1 MVPLF
6 SMGVRRGCFVQAFS
20 KLSSSSSHSKQDSFL
35 WISGKAQDKRRFVY
49 VSSLRAS
56 TVRGQAK
63 WKLAIHFYR
72 TYQGSAGGCSFSVS
86 GGVRV
91 DGKKDE

>member
-1 MVPLF
+1 MN
-6 SMGVRRGCFVQAFS
+6 S
-20 KLSSSSSHSKQDSFL
+20 KLRTRQAVLTPSRTLL

-49 VSSLRAS
+49 LSCLRAS

-63 WKLAIHFYR
+63 FKLAIHFYR
-72 TYQGSAGGCSFSVS
+72 TEKGYAGGCSFAVA
-86 GGVRV
+86 GRGRG